1 MLDIERSILIYAPPE
16 AITEIMCD
24 PWRLTEWY
32 VGVEQVNPDDIFPE
46 VGGEMQMLYEDD
58 FETYEILF
66 KSVEFIP
73 EEGMLFELSRMIKG
87 KQRWSYTPES
97 EGVRVAVA
105 LEQYEFATG
114 VLEDGIQQ
122 RVEDG
127 LIARLEDSLEN
138 LQELIEDQFYDDDED
153 DFFDDDDDDDDYDL

>member
-1 MLDIERSILIYAPPE
+1 MLDVERSILIYAPPE
-16 AITEIMCD
+16 AITDIMSD

-58 FETYEILF
+58 FETYEITF
-66 KSVEFIP
+66 KSLEYIP
-73 EEGMLFELSRMIKG
+73 EEGMLFELSRMING
-87 KQRWSYTPES
+87 KQRWSYTPEG
-97 EGVRVAVA
+97 EGVRVVVA
-105 LEQYEFATG
+105 FEQYDFAPG

-127 LIARLEDSLEN
+127 FIARLEDSLEN
-138 LQELIEDQFYDDDED
+138 LQDLIEDQFYDDDDD
-153 DFFDDDDDDDDYDL
+153 DFFDDDDDDEYDL